1 MKIFVCVNF
10 FILIFEPLYRTNS
23 PDHCKNNKF
32 RWCETYSL
40 LQSITMIIIC
50 IGVYS
55 VDVFC
60 GFTCFYL
67 IHLVT
72 YPNYSLNYCNIVITV
87 GYNRVLIY

>member
-1 MKIFVCVNF
+1 
-10 FILIFEPLYRTNS
+10 
-23 PDHCKNNKF
+23 
-32 RWCETYSL
+32 
-40 LQSITMIIIC
+40 MIIIC

-55 VDVFC
+55 VDVFY

-72 YPNYSLNYCNIVITV
+72 YPNYSLNYCNIVINV